1 MIPITITYN
10 EGHFQVVQGDE
21 QSGDLFFEEMLGM
34 VAALTI
40 PGQSERLLNWID
52 EVNSPTYTE
61 TTDFNPI
68 NHEQTK

>member
-1 MIPITITYN
+1 
-10 EGHFQVVQGDE
+10 
-21 QSGDLFFEEMLGM
+21 M